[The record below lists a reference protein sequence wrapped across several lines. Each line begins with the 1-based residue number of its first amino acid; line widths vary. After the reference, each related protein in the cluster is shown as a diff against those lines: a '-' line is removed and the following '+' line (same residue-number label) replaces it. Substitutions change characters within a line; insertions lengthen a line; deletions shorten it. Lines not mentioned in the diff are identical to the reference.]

1 MSELLYPIIFM
12 LILVICEACFL
23 QWSRKKKIDWR
34 DVIFNLNS
42 GHIVLWMFRCLEV
55 LCYALILQYANL
67 HLYDGVAAGWV
78 WLFTVVAWDLC
89 FYWLH
94 RLHHERRW
102 LWAVHVVHHQ
112 GEHYN
117 LSLGVRNSWYSSL
130 TGIPF
135 FMVLAVCGVPLTV
148 YLTVSVIHYTVQ
160 FFNHNAL
167 TPRLGW
173 LEKVFI
179 TPSHHRVHHLNE
191 KRYADTN
198 YGGTFLIWDR
208 LFGTYCK
215 APPVESVEFGVKGS
229 QLSGNPLRESNVP
242 FLKLF
247 GLAPSQRQSERQS
260 SGGTMILITGALLL
274 FVLVLG
280 YIQRYG
286 YQIESISPEQ
296 ALLVVL
302 LAAGTVALGGI
313 SDGQR
318 WGKRVWGGVTLLL
331 LVHPLLFTWHELLW
345 RVTPVLLVIHGM
357 MVFCGIGSRTVGAA
371 RESV

>member
-1 MSELLYPIIFM
+1 MRRS
-12 LILVICEACFL
+12 V
-23 QWSRKKKIDWR
+23 
-34 DVIFNLNS
+34 
-42 GHIVLWMFRCLEV
+42 
-55 LCYALILQYANL
+55 
-67 HLYDGVAAGWV
+67 DGVPDRFGHP
-78 WLFTVVAWDLC
+78 
-89 FYWLH
+89 LH
-94 RLHHERRW
+94 
-102 LWAVHVVHHQ
+102 
-112 GEHYN
+112 
-117 LSLGVRNSWYSSL
+117 
-130 TGIPF
+130 
-135 FMVLAVCGVPLTV
+135 C
-148 YLTVSVIHYTVQ
+148 SV
-160 FFNHNAL
+160 FNHNAL
-167 TPRLGW
+167 TSRLGW

-318 WGKRVWGGVTLLL
+318 WGSESGVGLRYCYWSIRCCL
-331 LVHPLLFTWHELLW
+331 
-345 RVTPVLLVIHGM
+345 RGM
-357 MVFCGIGSRTVGAA
+357 NFSGA
-371 RESV
+371 